1 MELRNLP
8 EQVAKNQE
16 DIKQLKSGIRPKYAI
31 DFSDLSTIITEENVG
46 EYAIVNQDGVNKL
59 YIIAR
64 RANDEL
70 IAKDLG
76 QYPAVVKG
84 EKGDTGSNGAD
95 GEVGSTIFGAS
106 VNPPTGARIGDFYIQ
121 KKIVDGAI
129 DYILNKLDINGIWIP
144 QFSMR
149 GPQGLPGVSENVIIP
164 NPEGLPTDVLK
175 TIDVNGSVFEI
186 VGKAEIDVD
195 DISELIEGSDTV
207 VVDLNESE
215 DKLQIRLDQDVIDEI
230 DSKLDASKAAVSA
243 VGGLVIPDAA
253 PVNHKLVGIDNTNGQ
268 ELIGIGDGLTIELG
282 NLKVTSGGGGSYVE
296 KTNTPNVLYGTNHL
310 GETVSN
316 YTVDTGSS
324 FGSIPMRNLDNDIE
338 VPLVPN
344 SNKAASSKSYVD
356 NKVKNSTIALVGSD
370 GATIGSFTLNQS
382 SNKTITIPSGGG
394 TANELMYSHT
404 LYLKKNNGDEFIILR
419 FNHSGDTQLY
429 ESIADFLSDT
439 ASTNIAANTG
449 YTPSESQLHKIKP
462 VIWVGGDNIS
472 KRGYT
477 SEGDLITVDAT
488 WDVIAED
495 VFQIQNRGE

>member
-164 NPEGLPTDVLK
+164 NPEGESSGDLNSIDINGVIYTIPHSYVDLTSDQIILGEKTFKIEDAQANEYTLKFTMLYGIPTLAFDQNYTNHGRIAFNAEQGISAYPSEMSAEGVDTFK
-175 TIDVNGSVFEI
+175 IITANGDDDIFIEVTNGTIKWNNRPISVPI
-186 VGKAEIDVD
+186 PQNSAVGKVLTAQAGGTYDWD
-195 DISELIEGSDTV
+195 DAPQPGTKYVYRHKLELI
-207 VVDLNESE
+207 NESE
-215 DKLQIRLDQDVIDEI
+215 ELPVTITIITKNQSQFTNLADVKLTL
-230 DSKLDASKAAVSA
+230 
-243 VGGLVIPDAA
+243 
-253 PVNHKLVGIDNTNGQ
+253 NG
-268 ELIGIGDGLTIELG
+268 G
-282 NLKVTSGGGGSYVE
+282 NL
-296 KTNTPNVLYGTNHL
+296 
-310 GETVSN
+310 
-316 YTVDTGSS
+316 
-324 FGSIPMRNLDNDIE
+324 
-338 VPLVPN
+338 
-344 SNKAASSKSYVD
+344 SNKALLSIVNFGEDRYFYFGIDRDEKYILFD
-356 NKVKNSTIALVGSD
+356 TQTSTFIKDDMIALISD
-370 GATIGSFTLNQS
+370 SVS
-382 SNKTITIPSGGG
+382 SI
-394 TANELMYSHT
+394 EL
-404 LYLKKNNGDEFIILR
+404 
-419 FNHSGDTQLY
+419 
-429 ESIADFLSDT
+429 
-439 ASTNIAANTG
+439 
-449 YTPSESQLHKIKP
+449 
-462 VIWVGGDNIS
+462 
-472 KRGYT
+472 
-477 SEGDLITVDAT
+477 
-488 WDVIAED
+488 
-495 VFQIQNRGE
+495 